1 VIAAAEHRLRALQ
14 LRKKGHTYREIGLQ
28 LDMSEQRAHQHV
40 IEGLR
45 RLNTER
51 SELAEEVPQL
61 ELERLDTMPLALAT
75 KVTKSDCT
83 AIQTALK
90 IMARCARLLGRD
102 APDGLN
108 LLLRDEAERM
118 ASHLSLHIEK
128 VLQGAQ
134 RILEGVR

>member
-61 ELERLDTMPLALAT
+61 ELERLDTTAVLTQHRLQAEALAA
-75 KVTKSDCT
+75 D
-83 AIQTALK
+83 
-90 IMARCARLLGRD
+90 R
-102 APDGLN
+102 GLQN
-108 LLLRDEAERM
+108 PC
-118 ASHLSLHIEK
+118 
-128 VLQGAQ
+128 
-134 RILEGVR
+134 GVRASASSPSMALLEPEIAGP